1 MVKIVEFENVYLE
14 YPDENELT
22 DETKEVEKKDSEE
35 LDQDDNLV
43 ETNEIK
49 QSRTTRLSLE
59 ELQQKLEETQTLHL

>member
-22 DETKEVEKKDSEE
+22 DDAKEVEKQEE
-35 LDQDDNLV
+35 LDQDDKLV
-43 ETNEIK
+43 ETNEIR